1 MIDAYDDGSVLE
13 TVYAESSKIIEL
25 NKTEVVHTTIQLRN
39 NEDLILRQ
47 NDNPK
52 ERQAKFPT
60 KTPGTK

>member
-52 ERQAKFPT
+52 E
-60 KTPGTK
+60 